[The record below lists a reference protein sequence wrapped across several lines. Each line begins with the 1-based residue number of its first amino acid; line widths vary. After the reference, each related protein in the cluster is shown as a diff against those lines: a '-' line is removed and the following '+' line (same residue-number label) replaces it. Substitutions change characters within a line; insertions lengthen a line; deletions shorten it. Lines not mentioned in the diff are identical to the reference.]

1 MLTRSLAAIALGF
14 GLLAVVPGAQAQDKI
29 KIGALYP
36 LSGQVAK
43 SGEDTLNA
51 IRLAADIINNKTAGI
66 DLPFAATE
74 GLPKLG
80 GAKIEIIA
88 ADHQGAPEIGQAEA
102 ERLIEQQK
110 VVALIGAFHSS
121 VAATSSQVAERM
133 GVPYISGESEATS
146 LTERGFKWF
155 FRTTP
160 NSDTQAQDFFAFLR
174 QLNKENK
181 AKVATLAF
189 VTENTLW
196 GEGFKKSLN
205 KFVGNFPEL
214 KVVAEITYQ
223 QGTADVT
230 SEVQRLIAAKPDV
243 VVHAS
248 YDAEAILYAK
258 TYKQY
263 AFKPQGIMAIGAAF
277 GSNAFRTAL
286 GPDADNFLVR
296 EHWSRD
302 LAGRK
307 AVIAQV
313 GKLYKE
319 RFGKDMD
326 GTPARAFTAMM
337 TLADAINR
345 AGSTEPEKVRQA
357 LIATKLGEGDTIM
370 PWEGIQF
377 DKVGQNTLT
386 RGIVIQTQGGTPKTV
401 WPFELAAEKLV
412 WPRP

>member
-14 GLLAVVPGAQAQDKI
+14 GLLAVVPGAHAQDKI

-345 AGSTEPEKVRQA
+345 AGSTEPEKVRQS

-386 RGIVIQTQGGTPKTV
+386 RGIFIQTQGGTPKTV

>member
-1 MLTRSLAAIALGF
+1 MLTRSIAAIAVAF
-14 GLLAVVPGAQAQDKI
+14 GLMAAAPGAQAQDKI

-51 IRLAADIINNKTAGI
+51 IRLAVDIINNKTAGI

-74 GLPKLG
+74 GLPRLG
-80 GAKIEIIA
+80 GAKIEIVA

-160 NSDTQAQDFFAFLR
+160 SSDTQAQDFFAFLR

-205 KFVGNFPEL
+205 KFVGNFPEF
-214 KVVAEITYQ
+214 KVVTEITYQ

-243 VVHAS
+243 VLHAS

-345 AGSTEPEKVRQA
+345 AGSTEPEKIRQA

-386 RGIVIQTQGGTPKTV
+386 RGIFIQTQGGAPKTV